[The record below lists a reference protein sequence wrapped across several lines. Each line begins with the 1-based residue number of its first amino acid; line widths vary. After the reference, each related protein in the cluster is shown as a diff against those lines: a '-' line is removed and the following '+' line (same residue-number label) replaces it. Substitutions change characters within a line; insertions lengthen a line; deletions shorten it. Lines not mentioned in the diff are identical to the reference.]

1 MKTFLKGLAVAAF
14 MALAAMPARAETT
27 EINFGFVSSE
37 SQQALKDK
45 YTPFINEMEKQTG
58 LKINPFFAADYA
70 GVIEGMKF
78 NKVQVAAYGNKSAM
92 EAVDRSEGQVFAHT
106 VNKDGTEGYYGLLLT
121 NRENAALNNVDDI
134 KKCDKSLSFGNGDP
148 NSTSG
153 FLVPSTFIF
162 SAMNIDVKTCYKA
175 VTNANHESNAMAV
188 ANKQVDFATN
198 NTENMSVLE
207 KKDPEAFSKIK
218 IIWKSPLIPADPFV
232 WRKDLD
238 ANTKGKIMNFF
249 MSYGRQGT
257 VEDSGIGDV
266 PDREKNAVEGQIP
279 RGAVDCRAERNP
291 FENLAGLGFAAKIS
305 DLGIPSE
312 RDFRVR
318 EHSFLHDFRGT
329 KRFAA
334 VHYRHF

>member
-1 MKTFLKGLAVAAF
+1 MKTFMKGLAIAAF
-14 MALAAMPARAETT
+14 MTLAAMPVRADTT

-45 YTPFINEMEKQTG
+45 YTPFIQEMEKETG

-106 VNKDGTEGYYGLLLT
+106 VNKDGTEGYYGLLLA
-121 NRENAALNNVDDI
+121 NKDNAAVNSVDDI

-198 NTENMSVLE
+198 NTENLAILE

-257 VEDSGIGDV
+257 VEEVKAARDL
-266 PDREKNAVEGQIP
+266 
-279 RGAVDCRAERNP
+279 
-291 FENLAGLGFAAKIS
+291 LAGLGWSTFKPSSDSQLYPIRIMEVTKAANKVMGDAAMPQADKEAKIKE
-305 DLGIPSE
+305 LMAKKSE
-312 RDFRVR
+312 FEKLMD
-318 EHSFLHDFRGT
+318 T
-329 KRFAA
+329 QPNT
-334 VHYRHF
+334 

>member
-1 MKTFLKGLAVAAF
+1 MKTFMKGLAVAAF
-14 MALAAMPARAETT
+14 MALAVMPVRAETT

-78 NKVQVAAYGNKSAM
+78 NKVQVASYGNKSAM

-106 VNKDGTEGYYGLLLT
+106 VNKDGTEGYYGLLLANKEST
-121 NRENAALNNVDDI
+121 SLNSVDDI

-198 NTENMSVLE
+198 NTENMAVLE

-257 VEDSGIGDV
+257 VEEV
-266 PDREKNAVEGQIP
+266 KAAREL
-279 RGAVDCRAERNP
+279 
-291 FENLAGLGFAAKIS
+291 LAGLGWSTFKPSSDAQLYPIRIMEVTKAVNKVMGDAAMSQADKDAKIKE
-305 DLGIPSE
+305 LMAKKSE
-312 RDFRVR
+312 F
-318 EHSFLHDFRGT
+318 EKLMET
-329 KRFAA
+329 EPNT
-334 VHYRHF
+334 

>member
-1 MKTFLKGLAVAAF
+1 MKTFMKGLAVAAF
-14 MALAAMPARAETT
+14 MALAVMPVRAETT

-106 VNKDGTEGYYGLLLT
+106 VNKDGTEGYYGLLLA
-121 NRENAALNNVDDI
+121 NKENTALNSVDDI
-134 KKCDKSLSFGNGDP
+134 KKCDKSLAFGNGDP

-257 VEDSGIGDV
+257 VEEV
-266 PDREKNAVEGQIP
+266 KAAREM
-279 RGAVDCRAERNP
+279 
-291 FENLAGLGFAAKIS
+291 LAGLGWSTFKPSSDAQLYPIRIMEVTKAVNKVMGDAAMSQADKDAKIKE
-305 DLGIPSE
+305 LMAKKSE
-312 RDFRVR
+312 F
-318 EHSFLHDFRGT
+318 EKLMET
-329 KRFAA
+329 EPNT
-334 VHYRHF
+334 

>member
-1 MKTFLKGLAVAAF
+1 MKTFMKGLAVAAF
-14 MALAAMPARAETT
+14 MALAVMPVRAETT

-106 VNKDGTEGYYGLLLT
+106 VNKDGTEGYYGLLLA
-121 NRENAALNNVDDI
+121 NKDNAALNSVDDI
-134 KKCDKSLSFGNGDP
+134 KKCDKSFSFGNGDP

-175 VTNANHESNAMAV
+175 VTNANHETNAMAV

-198 NTENMSVLE
+198 NTENMTTLQ

-238 ANTKGKIMNFF
+238 ANTKGKVMNFF

-257 VEDSGIGDV
+257 VEEVKAARDL
-266 PDREKNAVEGQIP
+266 
-279 RGAVDCRAERNP
+279 
-291 FENLAGLGFAAKIS
+291 LAGLGWSTFKPSSDAQLYPIRIMEMTKAANKVMGDAAMSQADKDAKIKE
-305 DLGIPSE
+305 LMAKKSE
-312 RDFRVR
+312 FEKLLD
-318 EHSFLHDFRGT
+318 T
-329 KRFAA
+329 QPNT
-334 VHYRHF
+334 